1 MFTREIKKG
10 SMELLVLS
18 LLEERARHGY
28 EVGKLIE
35 ARSHGELELS
45 VSTLYS
51 ILYRMEDR
59 GWVKGRWVEKDGER
73 RRCMYALTP
82 EGGRVLASQKEE
94 WEAFSAMVDR
104 VVGLTP
110 A

>member
-1 MFTREIKKG
+1 MFNPDLRRG
-10 SMELLVLS
+10 SLELLVLS
-18 LLEERARHGY
+18 AIEDRPRHGY
-28 EVGKLIE
+28 EIGKLIE
-35 ARSHGELELS
+35 LRSHGELELS

-59 GWVKGRWVEKDGER
+59 GWVKGRWVERTGER
-73 RRCMYALTP
+73 RRCRYALTP
-82 EGGRVLASQKEE
+82 EGGRILASQKDE

-104 VVGLTP
+104 VIGVSP